1 MTDTK
6 SVDVPLYV
14 ERIEDDILAQESFC
28 MSVPSSSLPWDVALY
43 FWSSMSERTNHLK
56 VSAQSS
62 LKGSN
67 NGEKPSFNGCLDLY
81 SNLIFF
87 FILTDFSKTN
97 LCW

>member
-43 FWSSMSERTNHLK
+43 FWSLMTERTNHLK

-62 LKGSN
+62 LKDSN
-67 NGEKPSFNGCLDLY
+67 SSEKPSFIGCLDLY

-87 FILTDFSKTN
+87 FIHFNRFFKD
-97 LCW
+97 

>member
-14 ERIEDDILAQESFC
+14 ERIEDGILAQESFC
-28 MSVPSSSLPWDVALY
+28 MSVPSSSLPWDLALY

-67 NGEKPSFNGCLDLY
+67 NGEKPSFNECLDLY

-87 FILTDFSKTN
+87 FHFNRFFKD
-97 LCW
+97 